1 MGFGARSGL
10 EEVQL
15 DQRQPSGIL
24 SKRRKS
30 PPKYM
35 HMVTYV
41 GSTAL
46 AASMVGTRAATP

>member
-1 MGFGARSGL
+1 MVRVRVSVGVRARSRL

-15 DQRQPSGIL
+15 DHCQPSGIL

-46 AASMVGTRAATP
+46 AAW

>member
-1 MGFGARSGL
+1 MVRVRVSVGVRARSGL

-46 AASMVGTRAATP
+46 AAW